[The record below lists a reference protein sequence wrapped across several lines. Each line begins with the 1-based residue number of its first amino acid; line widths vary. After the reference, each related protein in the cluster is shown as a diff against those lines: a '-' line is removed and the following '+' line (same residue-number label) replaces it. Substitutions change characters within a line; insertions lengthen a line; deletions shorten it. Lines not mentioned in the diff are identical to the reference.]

1 MITFQRKHL
10 IILIAAVI
18 FIYFWYSQEV
28 KSLNPLT
35 ENFITAAKPECYPG
49 ERAAGADKICRTCA
63 NVQEPSYLNEED
75 YPDQSMSYAQ
85 SIIGRQAEQIKNLR
99 KKVKKLAFKLDDS
112 SDAYYRKKLSNKYY
126 RPKPFL
132 AKYKTENVL
141 NLNDDD
147 FSGKTL
153 STIKFLSQTRPS
165 RYFGNEIHFPTE
177 LCGSYCST
185 SDPNAEFHEQID
197 LVRPI
202 SPTDYIPR
210 VK

>member
-1 MITFQRKHL
+1 MVTFQRKHL
-10 IILIAAVI
+10 IILVAAVI
-18 FIYFWYSQEV
+18 FIYFWHSQA
-28 KSLNPLT
+28 LT

-49 ERAAGADKICRTCA
+49 ERAAGADKTCRTCA
-63 NVQEPSYLNEED
+63 NVQEPSYLNHED

-85 SIIGRQAEQIKNLR
+85 SIIDRQAQQIKNLR
-99 KKVKKLAFKLDDS
+99 KRVKKMAFKIDDS
-112 SDAYYRKKLSNKYY
+112 SAFYRKKLSNKYY

-132 AKYKTENVL
+132 ANYKTENAM
-141 NLNDDD
+141 NLTDDD

-165 RYFGNEIHFPTE
+165 KFFGNEIHFPTE

-202 SPTDYIPR
+202 SPTNYIPGN
-210 VK
+210 K